1 MFAMDLF
8 LHSVLLGFLNQDK
21 SLYGFKSGDR
31 MAVSAGSWQQ
41 EVDDTIS
48 QTATGDAADE

>member
-48 QTATGDAADE
+48 QTSTGDAADE